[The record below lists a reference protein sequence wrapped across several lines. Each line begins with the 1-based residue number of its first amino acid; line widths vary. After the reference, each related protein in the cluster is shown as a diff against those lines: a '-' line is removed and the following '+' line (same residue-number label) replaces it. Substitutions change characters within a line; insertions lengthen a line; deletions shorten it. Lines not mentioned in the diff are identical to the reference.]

1 MKSNLLALLCFF
13 ALIIVTD
20 PVFSQISDKDIKKE
34 QQNKSLK
41 ILVISDLNDSYGSTA
56 YSQEV
61 LDLVGS
67 VSTLKPDLIL
77 CGGDMVAG
85 QKKTLTRE
93 AIQAMWKGFDQAVLQ
108 PIKAS
113 GVPFGF
119 TMGNHDASPNFVL
132 DREVSA
138 SFWANHKADVNLT
151 FIESSHFPYYFS
163 YLKNNV
169 FIISWDASSSQ
180 IPAEVKSWMKEQ
192 LDSPVAKEAR
202 FKIVLGHLPLYALVE
217 SKNKPGEVLEHAD
230 ETLQF
235 LKENQ
240 VDLYLSG
247 HQHVYYPAKKESV
260 ILYHSGCL
268 GGGPRSLLGHHEAP
282 YKSYGFI
289 EIPKNIKNKDSVKV
303 SAIRAD
309 DKHEVKLEDLPAQ
322 VSGFNG
328 SLNRI
333 DLSK

>member
-1 MKSNLLALLCFF
+1 MRSYLFALLYFF
-13 ALIIVTD
+13 TLILFIH
-20 PVFSQISDKDIKKE
+20 PVFSQVSDKDINKE
-34 QQNKSLK
+34 RKNKSLK
-41 ILVISDLNDSYGSTA
+41 ILVISDLNDSYGSTT
-56 YSQEV
+56 YSKEV
-61 LDLVGS
+61 LDVVGS
-67 VSTLKPDLIL
+67 ISTLKPDLIL

-85 QKKTLTRE
+85 QKRTLTRE
-93 AIQAMWKGFDQAVLQ
+93 AIQAMWKGFDQAILQ

-119 TMGNHDASPNFVL
+119 TMGNHDASPSFEL

-138 SFWANHKADVNLT
+138 SFWLNHKADVNLT
-151 FIESSHFPYYFS
+151 FIESSHFPYYYS

-180 IPAEVKSWMKEQ
+180 IPEQVKSWMKEQ
-192 LDSPVAKEAR
+192 LDSPLAKEAR

-235 LKENQ
+235 LEEND

-247 HQHVYYPAKKESV
+247 HQHVYYPAQKESV

-268 GGGPRSLLGHHEAP
+268 GGGPRALLGHNAEP
-282 YKSYGFI
+282 YKAYGFI
-289 EIPKNIKNKDSVKV
+289 EIPKKIKNKNAVKI

-309 DKHEVKLEDLPAQ
+309 DNLEVKLQDLPTQ

-328 SLNRI
+328 NVHRI
-333 DLSK
+333 DLAK